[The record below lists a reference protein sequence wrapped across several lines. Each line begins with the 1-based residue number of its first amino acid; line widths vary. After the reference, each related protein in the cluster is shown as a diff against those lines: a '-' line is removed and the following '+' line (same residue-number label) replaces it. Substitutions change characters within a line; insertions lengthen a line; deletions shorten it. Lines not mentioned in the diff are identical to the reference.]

1 MKKLTQKIRRL
12 ALTFRA
18 KTLEKLLKKSFGDDM
33 SKTIISSTE
42 IMTLNAKT
50 LEVISTVQKN
60 VADIIKTTNNNPQK
74 LLDYIE
80 AQGTKVFK
88 IKNATKLLEKV
99 NEHTGLITELHGIK
113 ALYINI
119 ITGQGTIF
127 ITKPLFIISDKEI
140 DYYMLLR
147 EFYLWYSLKMKL
159 PGFDFKTQEKFKKYL
174 KYSQNA
180 SFKKLSYEEMIKIKE
195 AIARDKE
202 ANEFVMQVIREKD
215 GGANV
220 FGKMTTGGA
229 NI

>member
-1 MKKLTQKIRRL
+1 
-12 ALTFRA
+12 
-18 KTLEKLLKKSFGDDM
+18 
-33 SKTIISSTE
+33 
-42 IMTLNAKT
+42 
-50 LEVISTVQKN
+50 
-60 VADIIKTTNNNPQK
+60 
-74 LLDYIE
+74 
-80 AQGTKVFK
+80 
-88 IKNATKLLEKV
+88 
-99 NEHTGLITELHGIK
+99 
-113 ALYINI
+113 
-119 ITGQGTIF
+119 
-127 ITKPLFIISDKEI
+127 
-140 DYYMLLR
+140 MLLR

>member
-60 VADIIKTTNNNPQK
+60 VTDIIKTTNNNPQK

>member
-195 AIARDKE
+195 AISRDKE

>member
-60 VADIIKTTNNNPQK
+60 VTDIIKTTNNNPQK

-195 AIARDKE
+195 AISRDKE